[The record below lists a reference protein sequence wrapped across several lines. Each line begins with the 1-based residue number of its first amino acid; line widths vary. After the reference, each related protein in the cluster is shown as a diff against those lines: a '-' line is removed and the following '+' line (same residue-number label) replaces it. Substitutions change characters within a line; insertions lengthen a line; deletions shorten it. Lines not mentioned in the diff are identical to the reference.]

1 MSLLEIK
8 DLTVHYRAHDT
19 VVKAVNGVSLS
30 IEKGQTLGLVGETG
44 AGKTKRII
52 DIANETLK
60 TANGSIV
67 FIDNDSQ
74 YMFGLKHDIRFV
86 DASEYHIDSP
96 KMFFGFVS
104 GIAAQD
110 FDLEYLFVD
119 GFMKIVHH
127 PLDTLEDLFKE
138 MAAFAERRKVKL
150 VLSITGSVN
159 DAPAFLKP
167 YIDEE

>member
-1 MSLLEIK
+1 MIQ
-8 DLTVHYRAHDT
+8 V
-19 VVKAVNGVSLS
+19 
-30 IEKGQTLGLVGETG
+30 IFGETG

-67 FIDNDSQ
+67 FIDNDNQ

-86 DASEYHIDSP
+86 DASEFHIDSP
-96 KMFFGFVS
+96 KMFFGFIS

-110 FDLEYLFVD
+110 FDLEYIFID

-127 PLDTLEDLFKE
+127 PLDTLEELFKGMDE
-138 MAAFAERRKVKL
+138 FANRCNVKL
-150 VLSITGSVN
+150 ILSITGSEES
-159 DAPAFLKP
+159 APEFLKP
-167 YIDEE
+167 YIMH

>member
-1 MSLLEIK
+1 MIQ
-8 DLTVHYRAHDT
+8 V
-19 VVKAVNGVSLS
+19 
-30 IEKGQTLGLVGETG
+30 IFGETG

-67 FIDNDSQ
+67 FIDNDNQ

-86 DASEYHIDSP
+86 DASEFHIDSP
-96 KMFFGFVS
+96 KMFFGFIA

-110 FDLEYLFVD
+110 FDLEYIFID

-127 PLDTLEDLFKE
+127 PLDTLEELFKGMDE
-138 MAAFAERRKVKL
+138 FANRCNVKL
-150 VLSITGSVN
+150 ILSITGSEES
-159 DAPAFLKP
+159 APEFLKP
-167 YIDEE
+167 YIMH

>member
-1 MSLLEIK
+1 MIQ
-8 DLTVHYRAHDT
+8 V
-19 VVKAVNGVSLS
+19 
-30 IEKGQTLGLVGETG
+30 IFGETG

-67 FIDNDSQ
+67 FIDNDNQ

-86 DASEYHIDSP
+86 DASEFHIDSP
-96 KMFFGFVS
+96 KMFFGFIS

-110 FDLEYLFVD
+110 FYLEYIFID

-127 PLDTLEDLFKE
+127 PLDTLEELFKGMDE
-138 MAAFAERRKVKL
+138 FANRCNVKL
-150 VLSITGSVN
+150 ILSITGSEES
-159 DAPAFLKP
+159 APEFLKP
-167 YIDEE
+167 YIMH

>member
-1 MSLLEIK
+1 MKKVIIIHDHFSSVIERRGRLNLIK
-8 DLTVHYRAHDT
+8 V
-19 VVKAVNGVSLS
+19 
-30 IEKGQTLGLVGETG
+30 IFGETG

-110 FDLEYLFVD
+110 FDLEYL
-119 GFMKIVHH
+119 
-127 PLDTLEDLFKE
+127 LLTAL
-138 MAAFAERRKVKL
+138 
-150 VLSITGSVN
+150 
-159 DAPAFLKP
+159 
-167 YIDEE
+167 

>member
-1 MSLLEIK
+1 MIK
-8 DLTVHYRAHDT
+8 V
-19 VVKAVNGVSLS
+19 
-30 IEKGQTLGLVGETG
+30 IFGEAG

-67 FIDNDSQ
+67 FIDNDNQ
-74 YMFGLKHDIRFV
+74 YMYGLKHDIRFV
-86 DASEYHIDSP
+86 DASECHIKGP

-119 GFMKIVHH
+119 GFVKIVHH
-127 PLDTLEDLFKE
+127 KLDTLEELFKE
-138 MAAFAERRKVKL
+138 LADFAERRNIKL
-150 VLSITGSVN
+150 VLSITGSEEA
-159 DAPAFLKP
+159 APEFLKP
-167 YIDEE
+167 YIDRE

>member
-1 MSLLEIK
+1 MIQ
-8 DLTVHYRAHDT
+8 V
-19 VVKAVNGVSLS
+19 
-30 IEKGQTLGLVGETG
+30 IFGETG

-67 FIDNDSQ
+67 FIDNDNQ

-86 DASEYHIDSP
+86 DASEFHIDSP
-96 KMFFGFVS
+96 KMFFGFIS

-110 FDLEYLFVD
+110 FDLEYIFID

-127 PLDTLEDLFKE
+127 PLDTLEELFKGMDE
-138 MAAFAERRKVKL
+138 FANRCNVKL
-150 VLSITGSVN
+150 ILSITGSEES
-159 DAPAFLKP
+159 APAFLKP
-167 YIDEE
+167 YIMH

>member
-1 MSLLEIK
+1 LIQ
-8 DLTVHYRAHDT
+8 V
-19 VVKAVNGVSLS
+19 
-30 IEKGQTLGLVGETG
+30 IFGETG

-67 FIDNDSQ
+67 FIDNDNQ

-86 DASEYHIDSP
+86 DASEFHIDSP
-96 KMFFGFVS
+96 KMFFGFIS

-110 FDLEYLFVD
+110 FDLEYIFID

-127 PLDTLEDLFKE
+127 PLDTLEELFKGMDE
-138 MAAFAERRKVKL
+138 FANRCNVKL
-150 VLSITGSVN
+150 ILSITGSEES
-159 DAPAFLKP
+159 APEFLKP
-167 YIDEE
+167 YIMH

>member
-1 MSLLEIK
+1 MHDHFSSVIERRGRLNLIK
-8 DLTVHYRAHDT
+8 V
-19 VVKAVNGVSLS
+19 
-30 IEKGQTLGLVGETG
+30 IFGETG

-60 TANGSIV
+60 TA
-67 FIDNDSQ
+67 NDSQ

>member
-1 MSLLEIK
+1 MIH
-8 DLTVHYRAHDT
+8 V
-19 VVKAVNGVSLS
+19 
-30 IEKGQTLGLVGETG
+30 IFGETG

-67 FIDNDSQ
+67 FIDNDNQ

-86 DASEYHIDSP
+86 DASEFHIDSP
-96 KMFFGFVS
+96 KMFFGFIS

-110 FDLEYLFVD
+110 FDLEYIFID

-127 PLDTLEDLFKE
+127 PLDTLEELFKGMDE
-138 MAAFAERRKVKL
+138 FANRCNVKL
-150 VLSITGSVN
+150 ILSITGSEES
-159 DAPAFLKP
+159 APEFLKP
-167 YIDEE
+167 YIMH

>member
-1 MSLLEIK
+1 MIQ
-8 DLTVHYRAHDT
+8 V
-19 VVKAVNGVSLS
+19 
-30 IEKGQTLGLVGETG
+30 IFGETG

-67 FIDNDSQ
+67 FIDNDNQ

-86 DASEYHIDSP
+86 DASEFHIDSP
-96 KMFFGFVS
+96 KMFFGFIS

-110 FDLEYLFVD
+110 FDLEYIFID

-127 PLDTLEDLFKE
+127 PLDTLEELFKCMDE
-138 MAAFAERRKVKL
+138 FAHRCNVKL
-150 VLSITGSVN
+150 ILSITGSEES
-159 DAPAFLKP
+159 APEFLKP
-167 YIDEE
+167 YIMH

>member
-1 MSLLEIK
+1 MIQ
-8 DLTVHYRAHDT
+8 V
-19 VVKAVNGVSLS
+19 
-30 IEKGQTLGLVGETG
+30 IFGETG

-67 FIDNDSQ
+67 FIDNDNQ

-86 DASEYHIDSP
+86 DASEFHIDSP
-96 KMFFGFVS
+96 KMFFGFIS

-110 FDLEYLFVD
+110 FDLEYIFID

-127 PLDTLEDLFKE
+127 PLDTLEELFKGMDE
-138 MAAFAERRKVKL
+138 FANRCNVKL
-150 VLSITGSVN
+150 ILSITGSEES
-159 DAPAFLKP
+159 APEFLKA
-167 YIDEE
+167 YIMH

>member
-1 MSLLEIK
+1 MIQ
-8 DLTVHYRAHDT
+8 V
-19 VVKAVNGVSLS
+19 
-30 IEKGQTLGLVGETG
+30 IFGETG

-67 FIDNDSQ
+67 FIDNDNQ

-86 DASEYHIDSP
+86 DASEFHIDSP
-96 KMFFGFVS
+96 KMFFGFIS

-110 FDLEYLFVD
+110 FDLEYVFID

-127 PLDTLEDLFKE
+127 PLDTLEELFKGMDE
-138 MAAFAERRKVKL
+138 FANRCNVKL
-150 VLSITGSVN
+150 ILSITGSEES
-159 DAPAFLKP
+159 APEFLKP
-167 YIDEE
+167 YIMH

>member
-1 MSLLEIK
+1 MIQ
-8 DLTVHYRAHDT
+8 V
-19 VVKAVNGVSLS
+19 
-30 IEKGQTLGLVGETG
+30 IFGETG

-67 FIDNDSQ
+67 FIDNDNQ

-86 DASEYHIDSP
+86 DASEFHIDSP
-96 KMFFGFVS
+96 KMFFGFIS

-110 FDLEYLFVD
+110 FDLEYIFID

-127 PLDTLEDLFKE
+127 PLDTLEKLFKGMDE
-138 MAAFAERRKVKL
+138 FANRCNVKL
-150 VLSITGSVN
+150 ILSITGSEES
-159 DAPAFLKP
+159 APEFLKP
-167 YIDEE
+167 YIMH

>member
-1 MSLLEIK
+1 MIQ
-8 DLTVHYRAHDT
+8 V
-19 VVKAVNGVSLS
+19 
-30 IEKGQTLGLVGETG
+30 IFGETG

-67 FIDNDSQ
+67 FIDNDNQ

-86 DASEYHIDSP
+86 DASEFHIDSP
-96 KMFFGFVS
+96 KMFFGFIS

-110 FDLEYLFVD
+110 FDLEYIFID

-127 PLDTLEDLFKE
+127 PLDTLEELFKGMDE
-138 MAAFAERRKVKL
+138 FANRCNVKL
-150 VLSITGSVN
+150 ILSITGSEES
-159 DAPAFLKP
+159 APEFLKP
-167 YIDEE
+167 DIMH

>member
-1 MSLLEIK
+1 MIK
-8 DLTVHYRAHDT
+8 V
-19 VVKAVNGVSLS
+19 
-30 IEKGQTLGLVGETG
+30 IFGETG

-67 FIDNDSQ
+67 FIDDDSQ

-127 PLDTLEDLFKE
+127 PLDTVEDLFKE

>member
-1 MSLLEIK
+1 MIQ
-8 DLTVHYRAHDT
+8 V
-19 VVKAVNGVSLS
+19 
-30 IEKGQTLGLVGETG
+30 IFGETG

-67 FIDNDSQ
+67 FINNDNQ

-86 DASEYHIDSP
+86 DASEFHIDSP
-96 KMFFGFVS
+96 KMFFGFIS

-110 FDLEYLFVD
+110 FDLEYIFID

-127 PLDTLEDLFKE
+127 PLDTLEELFKGMDE
-138 MAAFAERRKVKL
+138 FANRCNVKL
-150 VLSITGSVN
+150 ILSITGSEES
-159 DAPAFLKP
+159 APEFLKP
-167 YIDEE
+167 YIMH

>member
-1 MSLLEIK
+1 MIK
-8 DLTVHYRAHDT
+8 V
-19 VVKAVNGVSLS
+19 
-30 IEKGQTLGLVGETG
+30 IFGETG

-138 MAAFAERRKVKL
+138 MAAL
-150 VLSITGSVN
+150 LHGGT
-159 DAPAFLKP
+159 
-167 YIDEE
+167 

>member
-1 MSLLEIK
+1 MIQ
-8 DLTVHYRAHDT
+8 V
-19 VVKAVNGVSLS
+19 
-30 IEKGQTLGLVGETG
+30 IFGETG

-67 FIDNDSQ
+67 FIDNDNQ

-86 DASEYHIDSP
+86 DASEFHIDSP
-96 KMFFGFVS
+96 KMFFGVIS

-110 FDLEYLFVD
+110 FDLEYIFID

-127 PLDTLEDLFKE
+127 PLDTLEELFKGMDE
-138 MAAFAERRKVKL
+138 FANRCNVKL
-150 VLSITGSVN
+150 ILSITGSEES
-159 DAPAFLKP
+159 APEFLKP
-167 YIDEE
+167 YIMH

>member
-1 MSLLEIK
+1 MIQ
-8 DLTVHYRAHDT
+8 V
-19 VVKAVNGVSLS
+19 
-30 IEKGQTLGLVGETG
+30 IFGETG

-67 FIDNDSQ
+67 FIDNDNQ

-86 DASEYHIDSP
+86 DASEFHIDSP
-96 KMFFGFVS
+96 KMFFGFIS

-110 FDLEYLFVD
+110 FDLEYIFID

-127 PLDTLEDLFKE
+127 PLYTLEELFKGMDE
-138 MAAFAERRKVKL
+138 FANRCNVKL
-150 VLSITGSVN
+150 ILSITGSEES
-159 DAPAFLKP
+159 APEFLKP
-167 YIDEE
+167 YIMH

>member
-1 MSLLEIK
+1 MIQ
-8 DLTVHYRAHDT
+8 V
-19 VVKAVNGVSLS
+19 
-30 IEKGQTLGLVGETG
+30 IFGETG

-67 FIDNDSQ
+67 FIDNDNQ

-86 DASEYHIDSP
+86 DASEFHIDSP
-96 KMFFGFVS
+96 KMFFGFIS

-110 FDLEYLFVD
+110 FDLEYLFID

-127 PLDTLEDLFKE
+127 PLDTLEELFKGMDE
-138 MAAFAERRKVKL
+138 FANRCNVKL
-150 VLSITGSVN
+150 ILSITGSEES
-159 DAPAFLKP
+159 APEFLKP
-167 YIDEE
+167 YIMH

>member
-1 MSLLEIK
+1 MIK
-8 DLTVHYRAHDT
+8 V
-19 VVKAVNGVSLS
+19 
-30 IEKGQTLGLVGETG
+30 IFGETG

-104 GIAAQD
+104 GILLPRMYVRKEAENSVSPAQS
-110 FDLEYLFVD
+110 FAYLICLALL
-119 GFMKIVHH
+119 MNS
-127 PLDTLEDLFKE
+127 EKE
-138 MAAFAERRKVKL
+138 FCAC
-150 VLSITGSVN
+150 
-159 DAPAFLKP
+159 
-167 YIDEE
+167 

>member
-1 MSLLEIK
+1 MIQ
-8 DLTVHYRAHDT
+8 V
-19 VVKAVNGVSLS
+19 
-30 IEKGQTLGLVGETG
+30 IFGETG

-67 FIDNDSQ
+67 FIDNDNQ

-86 DASEYHIDSP
+86 DASEFHIDSP

-110 FDLEYLFVD
+110 FDLEYIFID

-127 PLDTLEDLFKE
+127 PLDTLEELFKGMDE
-138 MAAFAERRKVKL
+138 FANRCNVKL
-150 VLSITGSVN
+150 ILSITGSEES
-159 DAPAFLKP
+159 APEFLKP
-167 YIDEE
+167 YIMH

>member
-1 MSLLEIK
+1 MIQ
-8 DLTVHYRAHDT
+8 V
-19 VVKAVNGVSLS
+19 
-30 IEKGQTLGLVGETG
+30 IFGETG

-67 FIDNDSQ
+67 FIDNDNQ

-86 DASEYHIDSP
+86 DASEFHIDSP
-96 KMFFGFVS
+96 KMFFGFIS

-110 FDLEYLFVD
+110 FDLEYIFID

-127 PLDTLEDLFKE
+127 PLDTLEELFKGMDE
-138 MAAFAERRKVKL
+138 FANRCNVKL
-150 VLSITGSVN
+150 ILSITGSEES
-159 DAPAFLKP
+159 APEFLKP
-167 YIDEE
+167 YIMY

>member
-1 MSLLEIK
+1 MIQ
-8 DLTVHYRAHDT
+8 V
-19 VVKAVNGVSLS
+19 
-30 IEKGQTLGLVGETG
+30 IFGETG

-67 FIDNDSQ
+67 FIDNDNQ

-86 DASEYHIDSP
+86 DASEFHIDSP
-96 KMFFGFVS
+96 KMFFGFIS

-110 FDLEYLFVD
+110 FDLEYIFID

-127 PLDTLEDLFKE
+127 PLDTLEELFKGMDE
-138 MAAFAERRKVKL
+138 FANRCNVKL
-150 VLSITGSVN
+150 ILSITGSEER
-159 DAPAFLKP
+159 APELLKP
-167 YIDEE
+167 YIMH

>member
-1 MSLLEIK
+1 M
-8 DLTVHYRAHDT
+8 
-19 VVKAVNGVSLS
+19 
-30 IEKGQTLGLVGETG
+30 
-44 AGKTKRII
+44 
-52 DIANETLK
+52 
-60 TANGSIV
+60 
-67 FIDNDSQ
+67 DS
-74 YMFGLKHDIRFV
+74 
-86 DASEYHIDSP
+86 SEYHIDSP

>member
-1 MSLLEIK
+1 MIQ
-8 DLTVHYRAHDT
+8 V
-19 VVKAVNGVSLS
+19 
-30 IEKGQTLGLVGETG
+30 IFGETG

-67 FIDNDSQ
+67 FIDNDNQ

-86 DASEYHIDSP
+86 DASEFHIDSP
-96 KMFFGFVS
+96 KMFFGFIS

-110 FDLEYLFVD
+110 FDLEYIIID

-127 PLDTLEDLFKE
+127 PLDTLEELFKGMDE
-138 MAAFAERRKVKL
+138 FANRCNVKL
-150 VLSITGSVN
+150 ILSITGSEES
-159 DAPAFLKP
+159 APEFLKP
-167 YIDEE
+167 YIMH

>member
-1 MSLLEIK
+1 MIK
-8 DLTVHYRAHDT
+8 V
-19 VVKAVNGVSLS
+19 
-30 IEKGQTLGLVGETG
+30 IFGETG

-138 MAAFAERRKVKL
+138 MAAFAVYRRRIIIHAVAAAHKL
-150 VLSITGSVN
+150 RCR
-159 DAPAFLKP
+159 AAFVCAIYVALRA
-167 YIDEE
+167 EL